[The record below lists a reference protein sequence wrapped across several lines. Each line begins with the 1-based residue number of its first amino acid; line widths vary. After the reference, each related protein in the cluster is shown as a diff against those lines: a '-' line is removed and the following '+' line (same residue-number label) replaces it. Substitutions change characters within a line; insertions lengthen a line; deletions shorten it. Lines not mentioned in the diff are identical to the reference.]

1 MTQKKPAKARR
12 SGWQIYRPA
21 LALGGLSLLG
31 LGLALLG
38 DGLYDLASW
47 VILGATLASMPYFW
61 NRPS

>member
-1 MTQKKPAKARR
+1 MTQKQPAKARR

-21 LALGGLSLLG
+21 LALGCLSLLG
-31 LGLALLG
+31 LCLALLG

-47 VILGATLASMPYFW
+47 VSLGAILATLPYFW